1 MRLKK
6 DEAEAALI
14 EAKTPKDQP
23 DPDVVAFK
31 AFVMSGFR
39 ATKVQTVPAG
49 DKRVDR
55 VRVSSKTGTSWW
67 GDYNQWGTPMYASM
81 RRGDKQIGIA
91 LSFTTLLPARASF
104 FEQYHYHN
112 F

>member
-1 MRLKK
+1 MHGPHLLLFCTVSSPTLPPLTPPSSLTLRLRLKK

-39 ATKVQTVPAG
+39 ATKVHRVPA
-49 DKRVDR
+49 
-55 VRVSSKTGTSWW
+55 
-67 GDYNQWGTPMYASM
+67 
-81 RRGDKQIGIA
+81 RGQ
-91 LSFTTLLPARASF
+91 
-104 FEQYHYHN
+104 
-112 F
+112 

>member
-49 DKRVDR
+49 D
-55 VRVSSKTGTSWW
+55 
-67 GDYNQWGTPMYASM
+67 
-81 RRGDKQIGIA
+81 
-91 LSFTTLLPARASF
+91 
-104 FEQYHYHN
+104 
-112 F
+112 